1 MVYMAPFIRLKV
13 SAPLYYMF
21 VLFALICAG
30 LLGASMF
37 TTGII
42 FSITPL
48 TATGIILLA
57 LAVASMTLW
66 YVYKTPPNQGMMTI
80 ERQIPVVAYTT
91 NNMNTMKRN
100 KSDTDL
106 ELINRESQGV

>member
-1 MVYMAPFIRLKV
+1 
-13 SAPLYYMF
+13 MF

-30 LLGASMF
+30 LLGASLF

-42 FSITPL
+42 FSMTPL
-48 TATGIILLA
+48 TAAGIVLLA
-57 LAVASMTLW
+57 LAIMSMVLW
-66 YVYKTPPNQGMMTI
+66 YVYKKPQNQGMMPI
-80 ERQIPVVAYTT
+80 ERQVPVVAYTT

-106 ELINRESQGV
+106 ELISSQA

>member
-1 MVYMAPFIRLKV
+1 MV
-13 SAPLYYMF
+13 
-21 VLFALICAG
+21 FALFSIICVG
-30 LLGASMF
+30 LLGASLF

-48 TATGIILLA
+48 VAAGIALLV
-57 LAVASMTLW
+57 LSIFSMLFY
-66 YVYKTPPNQGMMTI
+66 YVYCQQPNIQSHSQLQGAA
-80 ERQIPVVAYTT
+80 AYTT